1 MQDFGYEFLQ
11 ALGMTEVPVV
21 HIMMTSPAS
30 WLSTQFC
37 LHSAMLAWVLAVAL
51 CLSQVG
57 VLSKGMNGL
66 IWFLAWRL
74 LSTSPALS
82 CELCLL
88 EQHAVTQ
95 HAVTRVN

>member
-1 MQDFGYEFLQ
+1 MQDFGYEFLR

-51 CLSQVG
+51 LFPSFGLAAADWLGLSV
-57 VLSKGMNGL
+57 K
-66 IWFLAWRL
+66 
-74 LSTSPALS
+74 
-82 CELCLL
+82 
-88 EQHAVTQ
+88 
-95 HAVTRVN
+95 

>member
-1 MQDFGYEFLQ
+1 MQDFGHEFLRV
-11 ALGMTEVPVV
+11 LGMTEVPVV

-57 VLSKGMNGL
+57 V
-66 IWFLAWRL
+66 
-74 LSTSPALS
+74 
-82 CELCLL
+82 
-88 EQHAVTQ
+88 
-95 HAVTRVN
+95 

>member
-1 MQDFGYEFLQ
+1 MQDFGYEFLR

-51 CLSQVG
+51 LFPSFG
-57 VLSKGMNGL
+57 LAAARLAGL
-66 IWFLAWRL
+66 ISKMNLATFGGNGYRKSWLASR
-74 LSTSPALS
+74 S
-82 CELCLL
+82 
-88 EQHAVTQ
+88 
-95 HAVTRVN
+95 